1 MFFEASVFYEKL
13 FGEIVFTKMISVLR
27 FNYSATDIFL
37 YDECTLKIPFVLSKH
52 ILVSEDC
59 IYR

>member
-1 MFFEASVFYEKL
+1 MLFEASVYYEEL
-13 FGEIVFTKMISVLR
+13 VCEIVFTKIISVFQ
-27 FNYSATDIFL
+27 FNYSATDIFFI
-37 YDECTLKIPFVLSKH
+37 EKCTLKIPFVLSKH